1 VHRIDKKVRIFL
13 AEDHTILREGLR
25 ALLSAD
31 PKFEIVGEAAN
42 GQEAVRSV
50 EKLDPDLVMMD
61 LSMPRMT
68 AWMPSKKSKN
78 IITR

>member
-1 VHRIDKKVRIFL
+1 MDKKVRIVL

-68 AWMPSKKSKN
+68 AWMPSKKLKS